1 MKLIK
6 KSEHRLICQSN
17 SFLIWMMGGLM
28 VVGFGLVLI
37 ISKIES
43 STDCLKI
50 VCNTGM
56 LLERGGTLLMG
67 ILLIFAG
74 IFTALMVPRTRTI
87 IDLNLNQIEIEKK
100 WIFLNKTEKIE
111 HSLSD
116 ICSVEVEVY
125 RDDDGATYRVAFLDK
140 LGTSIPLSYDY
151 SGDKKLNYEI
161 ADKLRQFLRI

>member
-6 KSEHRLICQSN
+6 QSEYTLICQSN
-17 SFLIWMMGGLM
+17 SFLIWMVGGLM
-28 VVGFGLVLI
+28 VIGFGLVVI

-50 VCNTGM
+50 VCNAEM
-56 LLERGGTLLMG
+56 LLERVGTILMG
-67 ILLIFAG
+67 IFLIFTG

-87 IDLNLNQIEIEKK
+87 MDLNLNRIEIEKK

-125 RDDDGATYRVAFLDK
+125 RDDDGATYRVALLDK

-151 SGDKKLNYEI
+151 SGDRKLNYEI